1 MVTYFENLII
11 ELHILYVF
19 KTYIKFNINQM
30 FFTIRSIKKKFF
42 IILDYKNS
50 KFKYLIDDITINI
63 WFYWYLV
70 NIEDIR
76 RKRDPIVDLSK
87 FTFNKKK
94 ILSRV
99 ATLMYNHFGEE
110 ETQLT
115 FIKKD
120 QLKEALSKLILKCS
134 REGGFQETWVCR

>member
-1 MVTYFENLII
+1 M
-11 ELHILYVF
+11 
-19 KTYIKFNINQM
+19 
-30 FFTIRSIKKKFF
+30 
-42 IILDYKNS
+42 
-50 KFKYLIDDITINI
+50 IDDITINI
-63 WFYWYLV
+63 WFYWYFV

-76 RKRDPIVDLSK
+76 RKRDPIVNLSK

-99 ATLMYNHFGEE
+99 ATLIYNHFGEE

>member
-1 MVTYFENLII
+1 MIIYFKNLTVK
-11 ELHILYVF
+11 LHILYVF

-50 KFKYLIDDITINI
+50 KFKHLIDDITINI
-63 WFYWYLV
+63 WFYWYFV